1 MRHDKGAASSR
12 LDMADIAAV
21 WPASAQLAP
30 VPIPDVEPGPWDGG
44 LLHAP
49 APDVHSSVRPL
60 IVAICAAL
68 LAALVASLMT
78 GIF

>member
-1 MRHDKGAASSR
+1 MRHDKVAASGR

-21 WPASAQLAP
+21 WPASAQIAP
-30 VPIPDVEPGPWDGG
+30 VPIPDMEPGPWEGG

-49 APDVHSSVRPL
+49 VTDVRSSVRPL

-68 LAALVASLMT
+68 LAAVVAGLMN